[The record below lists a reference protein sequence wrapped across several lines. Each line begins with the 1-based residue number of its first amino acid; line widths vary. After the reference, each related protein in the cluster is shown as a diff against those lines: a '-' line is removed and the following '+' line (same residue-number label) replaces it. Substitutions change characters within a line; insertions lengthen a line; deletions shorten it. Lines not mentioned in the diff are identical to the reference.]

1 MHSLY
6 LLLPVFV
13 NCAVWAMILYMRN
26 SILLLLLVVPVFAIA
41 HTSDERYVD
50 GFVVDLSTAPIA
62 PWVGEKTGMS
72 FSFIDAK
79 TLTGTSSVQT
89 ATLAYE
95 SYIAPGAKH
104 AEMSS
109 ESETFAVT
117 DGGFVASHTFMK
129 EGIYDMHLSFTD
141 NSGNTHLAGFRKQVR
156 VGEIPTA
163 QGVGLPAYILS
174 LVSIGGLLFFIGRLS
189 AKR

>member
-1 MHSLY
+1 MRHFAVLV
-6 LLLPVFV
+6 LLFLP
-13 NCAVWAMILYMRN
+13 I
-26 SILLLLLVVPVFAIA
+26 FAFA

-89 ATLAYE
+89 ATLLYE
-95 SYIAPGAKH
+95 SFMAPGAKH
-104 AEMSS
+104 AEMST
-109 ESETFAVT
+109 ESETFVVT

-129 EGIYDMHLSFTD
+129 EGIYDMHLSFID

-163 QGVGLPAYILS
+163 QGVGLPTYILS

-189 AKR
+189 SKR